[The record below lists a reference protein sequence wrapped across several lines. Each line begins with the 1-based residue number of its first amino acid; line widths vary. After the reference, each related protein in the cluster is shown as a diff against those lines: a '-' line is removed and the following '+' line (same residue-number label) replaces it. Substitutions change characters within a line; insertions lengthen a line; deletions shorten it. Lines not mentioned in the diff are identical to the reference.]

1 MSGNLGVC
9 LVTQSEA
16 LRENVRFVIEQLNSG
31 FDRAEHASRDNR
43 GASVETIGQA
53 LGEQPHS
60 QSVLD
65 TLMAQAQ
72 GYLLD
77 NLAEAARAPR
87 LSLLHFA
94 SEDAACEGLRSR
106 AGDLPVDVFIVDHA
120 HRLPEQADDPFDA
133 LFEAGACE
141 GRPQRLTPHSAM
153 LFCSPEALPWRM
165 LGIGGNRHLRVRSD
179 DQAAC
184 RADLLRLLLDHLEH
198 AHLNRMLA
206 RSVVSGALPPV
217 SMASEIT
224 RFMRS
229 RWGEA
234 WDFHAYTGSMVAGFI
249 QSMQQCTTDSAVRC
263 LHGCN
268 EHSLAV
274 AALAGWQLFE
284 RAFVIAVTSGMLD
297 EFRGTLS
304 NLKRAEVPGL
314 IVCADSPDSTWF
326 AFQGTMD
333 ADNDSREVIAARGL
347 RHVFIRKVEEI
358 GPRLEEA
365 FAMLAE
371 RPEPVFILATQGV
384 LESRPAQALQ
394 VSLPALAQPA
404 PAPGPNE
411 TQRAALDEAMRLIN
425 RQPMH
430 ILWFCGHL
438 SADQRERVQRI
449 ARRAGIA
456 LADSITR
463 PGSIGPYQHGEYL
476 PNYLGPLSLYGFSR
490 RIYKFLHTDHEINGT
505 DSQCVFFI
513 KSKVDQAT
521 TPFSEG
527 KLKRQLKVVQVNHD
541 PRHISPFTDLAL
553 DLPLDTFLA
562 HVESRLDVDDAV
574 LHERKAKL
582 SVMQMIPETVPTD
595 CIRTTPMTANYFFHR
610 LGALVRDLIEQADYH
625 YIGVYDVGRCGISAV
640 RNVPRTSP
648 GFSGWYG
655 RALMGDALMALPYI
669 AITGSQN
676 VLAFVGD
683 GARALVPDIEARLAV
698 GLAQD
703 PLGARK
709 NVTLFY
715 LTNGVLSLIQSY
727 LDKRYAHNGAVQ
739 VAVPSLHSA
748 PPQERIGAISL
759 RRERLSD
766 FDEPALRAAL
776 TEPGRLNIF
785 DVLLAHNSEGD
796 GLSLVSETAW
806 NRQ

>member
-1 MSGNLGVC
+1 MSGMIGIC
-9 LVTQSEA
+9 LVTQSDS
-16 LRENVRFVIEQLNSG
+16 LHENVRFVIEQLNG
-31 FDRAEHASRDNR
+31 GIDRAGNASGD
-43 GASVETIGQA
+43 GGSAAVEAMSQA
-53 LGEQPHS
+53 LGGRPYS
-60 QSVLD
+60 VSVLE

-77 NLAEAARAPR
+77 TLPDMAQAPR

-94 SEDAACEGLRSR
+94 SEEAAREGLCTGT
-106 AGDLPVDVFIVDHA
+106 GDLSVEMFIVDQSHLTLA
-120 HRLPEQADDPFDA
+120 PACDPFDV
-133 LFEAGACE
+133 LFDAGTRE
-141 GRPQRLTPHSAM
+141 GRQQRLTPHSAV
-153 LFCSPEALPWRM
+153 LFCSPEALPGRM
-165 LGIGGNRHLRVRSD
+165 LGVGGNRHLRVRSED
-179 DQAAC
+179 HAAC

-198 AHLNRMLA
+198 AHFNRLLA
-206 RSVVSGALPPV
+206 RSVTGALPPV
-217 SMASEIT
+217 SMASEIA

-229 RWGEA
+229 RWGNA
-234 WDFHAYTGSMVAGFI
+234 WDFHSYTGSMVAGFI
-249 QSMQQCTTDSAVRC
+249 QSMQQCTADSGVRC

-304 NLKRAEVPGL
+304 NLRRARTPGL
-314 IVCADSPDSTWF
+314 IICADSPESTWF

-333 ADNDSREVIAARGL
+333 ADNDGREVIAARGL

-358 GPRLEEA
+358 GARLEEA

-371 RPEPVFILATQGV
+371 RSEPVFILATQAV
-384 LESRPAQALQ
+384 LESRPTQALQ
-394 VSLPALAQPA
+394 VSLPAPAQPA
-404 PAPGPNE
+404 PPPSLSTA
-411 TQRAALDEAMRLIN
+411 QRAALDEAMRLIN
-425 RQPMH
+425 RQPLH
-430 ILWFCGHL
+430 ILWLCGQL
-438 SADQRERVQRI
+438 SAGQRAQVQRI

-456 LADSITR
+456 LADSITQ
-463 PGSIGPYQHGEYL
+463 PGSIGPYQDGEYV

-490 RIYKFLHTDHEINGT
+490 RVYRFLHTDHEMNRA

-513 KSKVDQAT
+513 KSKVDQAA

-527 KLKRQLKVVQVNHD
+527 KLKRQLKVVQVNHT
-541 PRHISPFTDLAL
+541 PQHISPFTDLAL

-562 HVESRLDVDDAV
+562 CVESRLDVDREV
-574 LHERKAKL
+574 LREREARL
-582 SVMQMIPETVPTD
+582 TAMQGIPETVPTD
-595 CIRTTPMTANYFFHR
+595 CIQTTPMTVNYFFHR
-610 LGALVRDLIEQADYH
+610 LGALVRDLIEQEDYR

-655 RALMGDALMALPYI
+655 RALMGDALTALPYI
-669 AITGSQN
+669 AVTGAQN

-683 GARALVPDIEARLAV
+683 GARALVPDIEARLAS
-698 GLAQD
+698 GLARD

-739 VAVPSLHSA
+739 VAVPSLQGM
-748 PPQERIGAISL
+748 PPPEQIGPISL
-759 RRERLSD
+759 RRERLSG
-766 FDEPALRAAL
+766 FDEGTLRAAL
-776 TEPGRLNIF
+776 TEPGHLNIF

-796 GLSLVSETAW
+796 GLSLVSETTW
-806 NRQ
+806 NRR

>member
-1 MSGNLGVC
+1 MSGILGIC
-9 LVTQSEA
+9 LVTQSDA
-16 LRENVRFVIEQLNSG
+16 LRENVRFVIEQLNSAI
-31 FDRAEHASRDNR
+31 DRAGRASRAGR
-43 GASVETIGQA
+43 SASVEAISQA
-53 LGEQPHS
+53 LGRRPHS
-60 QSVLD
+60 ESVLE
-65 TLMAQAQ
+65 TLMVQAQ
-72 GYLLD
+72 GYLFDHLPD
-77 NLAEAARAPR
+77 AAQAPR

-94 SEDAACEGLRSR
+94 SEEAAREGLRSGT
-106 AGDLPVDVFIVDHA
+106 GDVPVDLFIVDHA
-120 HRLPEQADDPFDA
+120 HLPPEQVCDPFDA
-133 LFEAGACE
+133 LFEAGVRA

-153 LFCSPEALPWRM
+153 LFCSPEALPRLM
-165 LGIGGNRHLRVRSD
+165 LGIGGNRHLRVRSGD
-179 DQAAC
+179 HAAC

-198 AHLNRMLA
+198 AHFNRMLA
-206 RSVVSGALPPV
+206 RSVNGVLPPV

-229 RWGEA
+229 RWGDA
-234 WDFHAYTGSMVAGFI
+234 WDFHSYTGSMVAGFI
-249 QSMQQCTTDSAVRC
+249 QSMQQCTADSGVRC

-274 AALAGWQLFE
+274 ASLAGWQLFE

-304 NLKRAEVPGL
+304 NLKRAEAPGL

-333 ADNDSREVIAARGL
+333 VDNDGRQVIAARGL

-358 GPRLEEA
+358 GARLEEA

-371 RPEPVFILATQGV
+371 RSGPVFILATQGV
-384 LESRPAQALQ
+384 LESRPAAALQ
-394 VSLPALAQPA
+394 VSLPAPPQPA
-404 PAPGPNE
+404 PALSLSE
-411 TQRAALDEAMRLIN
+411 VQRAALDEAMRLIN
-425 RQPMH
+425 QQPLH
-430 ILWFCGHL
+430 ILWRCGQL
-438 SADQRERVQRI
+438 NADQRVRVQRI

-456 LADSITR
+456 LADSITQ
-463 PGSIGPYQHGEYL
+463 PGSIGPYQHGDTL

-490 RIYKFLHTDHEINGT
+490 RVYKFLHTDHEMNGV
-505 DSQCVFFI
+505 DSQCVFFL
-513 KSKVDQAT
+513 KSKVDQAA

-527 KLKRQLKVVQVNHD
+527 KLKRQLKVVQVNHN
-541 PRHISPFTDLAL
+541 PRHISPFSDLVL

-562 HVESRLDVDDAV
+562 CVESRLNVDDEV
-574 LHERKAKL
+574 LREREAKL
-582 SVMQMIPETVPTD
+582 SAMRRIPEAVPTD
-595 CIRTTPMTANYFFHR
+595 YIHTTPMTTNYFFRR
-610 LGALVRDLIEQADYH
+610 LGALVRDLIEQEDYR
-625 YIGVYDVGRCGISAV
+625 YIGVYDVGRCGVSAV
-640 RNVPRTSP
+640 RNVPRTGP

-655 RALMGDALMALPYI
+655 RALMGDALIALPYI

-683 GARALVPDIEARLAV
+683 GARALVPDIEARLVA

-715 LTNGVLSLIQSY
+715 LTNGVLSLIQTY

-739 VAVPSLHSA
+739 VAVPSLRSA
-748 PPQERIGAISL
+748 PPPEPVGSVSL
-759 RRERLSD
+759 RRERLSG
-766 FDEPALRAAL
+766 FDEEALRAAL

-796 GLSLVSETAW
+796 GLSLVSETTW
-806 NRQ
+806 NRR

>member
-1 MSGNLGVC
+1 MSGVLGVC
-9 LVTQSEA
+9 LVTRSDVLHED
-16 LRENVRFVIEQLNSG
+16 VRFVIEQLNIG
-31 FDRAEHASRDNR
+31 IDRARQASCDGRSAPVEGISEVL
-43 GASVETIGQA
+43 GARPPSE
-53 LGEQPHS
+53 
-60 QSVLD
+60 SVLE

-72 GYLLD
+72 RYLFD
-77 NLAEAARAPR
+77 NLPETARAPR

-94 SEDAACEGLRSR
+94 SEDAAREGLR
-106 AGDLPVDVFIVDHA
+106 AGPDDLPVEVFIVDHA
-120 HRLPEQADDPFDA
+120 HLPPEQGRDPFGA
-133 LFEAGACE
+133 LFEASVRE
-141 GRPQRLTPHSAM
+141 GRPQQLTPHSAM
-153 LFCSPEALPWRM
+153 LFCSPEALPGLM
-165 LGIGGNRHLRVRSD
+165 LGIGGNRHLRVRSED
-179 DQAAC
+179 HAAC

-198 AHLNRMLA
+198 AHFNRLLA
-206 RSVVSGALPPV
+206 RSVNGALPPV
-217 SMASEIT
+217 SLASEIT
-224 RFMRS
+224 RFMHS
-229 RWGEA
+229 RWGHA
-234 WDFHAYTGSMVAGFI
+234 WDFHSYTGSMVAGFI
-249 QSMQQCTTDSAVRC
+249 QSMQQCTAGSEVRC

-274 AALAGWQLFE
+274 ASLAGWQLFE

-304 NLKRAEVPGL
+304 NLKRAAAPGL
-314 IVCADSPDSTWF
+314 IVCADSTDSTWF

-333 ADNDSREVIAARGL
+333 ADNDSRQVIAARGL
-347 RHVFIRKVEEI
+347 RHVFIRKVEEV
-358 GPRLEEA
+358 GARLEEA

-371 RPEPVFILATQGV
+371 RAEPVFILATQGV

-394 VSLPALAQPA
+394 VRLPALAQPT
-404 PAPGPNE
+404 PAPSLSA
-411 TQRAALDEAMRLIN
+411 TQSAALDEAMRLIN
-425 RQPMH
+425 TQPLH
-430 ILWFCGHL
+430 ILWLCGQL
-438 SADQRERVQRI
+438 SADQRARVQRI

-456 LADSITR
+456 LADSITQ
-463 PGSIGPYQHGEYL
+463 PGSIGPYQHSDHL

-490 RIYKFLHTDHEINGT
+490 RVYKFLHTDHEMNGA

-513 KSKVDQAT
+513 KSKVDQAA

-527 KLKRQLKVVQVNHD
+527 KLKRQLKVVQVNHN

-562 HVESRLDVDDAV
+562 CVESRLDVDASV
-574 LHERKAKL
+574 LREREAKL
-582 SVMQMIPETVPTD
+582 AAMQTVQETVPTD
-595 CIRTTPMTANYFFHR
+595 HIHTTPMTANYFFHR
-610 LGALVRDLIEQADYH
+610 LGALVRELIEQEDYR

-640 RNVPRTSP
+640 RNVPRTGP

-655 RALMGDALMALPYI
+655 RALMGDALAALPYI
-669 AITGSQN
+669 AVTGAQN

-683 GARALVPDIEARLAV
+683 GARALVPDIEARLAA

-715 LTNGVLSLIQSY
+715 LTNGVLSLIQTY

-739 VAVPSLHSA
+739 VAVPSLRGV
-748 PPQERIGAISL
+748 PPHERIGSISL
-759 RRERLSD
+759 HRERLSD
-766 FDEPALRAAL
+766 FDKDALHAAL
-776 TEPGRLNIF
+776 TEPGRLNMF

-796 GLSLVSETAW
+796 GLSLVSETTW

>member
-1 MSGNLGVC
+1 M
-9 LVTQSEA
+9 
-16 LRENVRFVIEQLNSG
+16 
-31 FDRAEHASRDNR
+31 
-43 GASVETIGQA
+43 
-53 LGEQPHS
+53 
-60 QSVLD
+60 
-65 TLMAQAQ
+65 
-72 GYLLD
+72 
-77 NLAEAARAPR
+77 
-87 LSLLHFA
+87 
-94 SEDAACEGLRSR
+94 
-106 AGDLPVDVFIVDHA
+106 
-120 HRLPEQADDPFDA
+120 
-133 LFEAGACE
+133 
-141 GRPQRLTPHSAM
+141 
-153 LFCSPEALPWRM
+153 
-165 LGIGGNRHLRVRSD
+165 
-179 DQAAC
+179 
-184 RADLLRLLLDHLEH
+184 
-198 AHLNRMLA
+198 
-206 RSVVSGALPPV
+206 
-217 SMASEIT
+217 
-224 RFMRS
+224 
-229 RWGEA
+229 
-234 WDFHAYTGSMVAGFI
+234 
-249 QSMQQCTTDSAVRC
+249 
-263 LHGCN
+263 
-268 EHSLAV
+268 
-274 AALAGWQLFE
+274 
-284 RAFVIAVTSGMLD
+284 
-297 EFRGTLS
+297 
-304 NLKRAEVPGL
+304 
-314 IVCADSPDSTWF
+314 
-326 AFQGTMD
+326 
-333 ADNDSREVIAARGL
+333 
-347 RHVFIRKVEEI
+347 
-358 GPRLEEA
+358 
-365 FAMLAE
+365 
-371 RPEPVFILATQGV
+371 
-384 LESRPAQALQ
+384 
-394 VSLPALAQPA
+394 
-404 PAPGPNE
+404 PGPNE

-425 RQPMH
+425 QQPMH

-438 SADQRERVQRI
+438 STDQRAQVQRI

-456 LADSITR
+456 LADSITQ

-476 PNYLGPLSLYGFSR
+476 PNYLGPLSLYGFNR
-490 RIYKFLHTDHEINGT
+490 RIYKFLHTDHEINDT

-527 KLKRQLKVVQVNHD
+527 KLKRQLKVVQVNHN

-562 HVESRLDVDDAV
+562 HVESRLDVDDEV
-574 LHERKAKL
+574 LRERKAKL
-582 SVMQMIPETVPTD
+582 SVMQKLPETVPTD

-610 LGALVRDLIEQADYH
+610 LGALVRDLIEQEDYR

-739 VAVPSLHSA
+739 VAVPSLRSA

-759 RRERLSD
+759 RREHLSD